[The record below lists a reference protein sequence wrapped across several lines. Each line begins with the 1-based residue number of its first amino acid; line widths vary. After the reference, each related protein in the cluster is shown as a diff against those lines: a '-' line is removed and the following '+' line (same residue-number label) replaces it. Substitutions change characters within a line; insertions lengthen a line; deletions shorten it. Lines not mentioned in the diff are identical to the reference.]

1 MVVFAV
7 LYMCFEYLPATI
19 VLAKGLML
27 GGLSKRRQV
36 FEVASKS
43 ASDGPL
49 PLHKQKSGSFKL
61 SFEHLLHW
69 SPVGTKVT

>member
-43 ASDGPL
+43 ASDGPETRRKHFSWL
-49 PLHKQKSGSFKL
+49 KPSAAAAQA
-61 SFEHLLHW
+61 
-69 SPVGTKVT
+69 KVWFIQTLF